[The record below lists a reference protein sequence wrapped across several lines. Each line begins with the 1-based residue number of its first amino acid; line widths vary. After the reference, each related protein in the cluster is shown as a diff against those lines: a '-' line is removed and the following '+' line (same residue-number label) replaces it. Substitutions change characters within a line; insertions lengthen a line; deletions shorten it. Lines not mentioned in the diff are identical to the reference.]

1 MLGRVISKRF
11 LYALTKDAGMAEPML
26 FLVLLVVV
34 FFFFSMMYT
43 RWFLP
48 VLFGLAVVYI
58 YVVDYMA
65 IGIRKML
72 KALFRNYILPLFKR
86 V

>member
-1 MLGRVISKRF
+1 
-11 LYALTKDAGMAEPML
+11 MAEPML
-26 FLVLLVVV
+26 FLVLLVAA

-43 RWFLP
+43 RWFLFL
-48 VLFGLAVVYI
+48 LFACVVVYL
-58 YVVDYMA
+58 YVFDYMA